1 MNIILNNR
9 TQSFEQNNLTVA
21 QLLLIMKYSYKML
34 IIKVNNE
41 LVKKDQYES
50 FKIKDG
56 DNVEVIHLMSG
67 G

>member
-9 TQSFEQNNLTVA
+9 TQSFEENNLTVA

>member
-9 TQSFEQNNLTVA
+9 TQSFEENNLTVA

-50 FKIKDG
+50 FKINDG

>member
-50 FKIKDG
+50 FKINDG